1 MAIFFFL
8 LLFGLSSASYLP
20 NGCPED
26 PHIHLLLPHET
37 DCTKFYYCV
46 HGEKHLRQCSGGL
59 YFDPVYQVCNWP
71 QNVDC
76 QPTHVTT
83 ESVTTTENE
92 VATTEKTTDTTT
104 NYLTT
109 TESSVTTDR
118 NEESTEI
125 ITPEQPTAEPTTKE
139 STTVEPTTEES
150 TTVEPTTKESTTVE
164 PTTENPTTV
173 EPTTEESTT
182 EQSTTV
188 EPTTEESTTVEP
200 TTAEPSTEESTTV
213 EPTTEESTTV
223 EPTTENPTTVE
234 PTTEE
239 STTEQS
245 TTVEPTTEE
254 SPTEEPTTVEP
265 TTATTEMTIDSEG
278 TTIEVSTVT
287 EPTTNESE
295 SSNESRD
302 VESSREPAL
311 TTERTVPTT
320 EQQPETPAICP
331 PGFIGNV
338 PHPERC
344 DSYFLCSGWEPI
356 QLFCAPGLEF
366 DAALQICVAIAE
378 GGCNWQ
384 NGQLTSTTTHP
395 STDEESTTTITEE
408 ETTTEPATEL
418 TTETTVPTTE
428 QQPETPTICPPGFVG
443 NVPHP
448 ERCDSYFLCS
458 GWESIQL
465 FCAPGLEFDATLQIC
480 VAIAEGGCN
489 WQNGQLTSTTTH
501 TTTEQESTTTTTED
515 QTVPTTETTTA
526 SEAPVTG
533 LTTETTLSTT
543 EQQPETPAIC
553 PPGFI
558 GNVPHPERCDSY
570 FLCSGWEPIQL
581 FCAPG
586 LEFDA
591 DLQICVAIAEG
602 GCNWQNG
609 QLTSTTI
616 HPSTDEESTTRTT
629 EEQTVST
636 TESQTTSEA
645 PVTDL
650 TTETTLS
657 TTEGPIT
664 ITTDVPTTV
673 TIEEQTLS
681 TTESQATTDEPATEL
696 TTEDKE
702 STTEKQP
709 ETSAICPPG
718 FIGNVPHPE
727 RCDSYFLC
735 SGWEPI
741 QLFCAPGLEFDAALQ
756 TCVAIAEGGCNWQNG
771 QLTSTTAEPSTDGD
785 LTTTEFTSEV
795 STTTTDEQTVSTTES
810 QTATEVSV
818 TETTITTITEDLTTT
833 TEEPETITTT
843 TKDTTIT
850 TEVSTTITDEQTATN
865 TDSVGTSTELSTEKT
880 VTTTEQQ
887 PETPAICPPGFIGNV
902 PHPERCD
909 SYFLC
914 SGWEPIQLFC
924 APGLEF
930 DAALQTCVAIAEGGC
945 NWQNGQLTSTTA
957 EPSTDGDLTTT
968 EFTSEVSTITTDK
981 QTVATTES
989 QTEDSV
995 TETTEETTDDITTI
1009 TENLTTTT
1017 EEPET
1022 ITTTTKDTT
1031 ITTEEST
1038 TITDEQ
1044 TESTT
1049 ESVEISTELSTEKTV
1064 TTTEQQPE
1072 TPAVCPPGFIGN
1084 VPHPERCDSYFL
1096 CSGWEPIQLFC
1107 APGLEFD
1114 ATLQTCVAIV
1124 EGGCNWQNG
1133 QLTSTTAEPSTDG
1146 DLTTTEFTS
1155 EVFTITTDEQ
1165 TVATTESQPA
1175 TEESVTETTDD
1186 ITTVTEDLTTTTE
1199 EPGTITTTTKD
1210 TTITTEESTTTITD
1224 KQTESTTESVEI
1236 STTLSTET
1244 TEQQPETPA
1253 VCPPGFIGNVPHPER
1268 CDSYFL
1274 CSGWEPI
1281 QLFCAPGLEFDAALQ
1296 TCVAIAEGGCNWQN
1310 GQLTSTTAEPSTD
1323 GDLTTTEFTSE
1334 VSTITDEQTVS
1345 TTESQ
1350 TATEVTVTETTE
1362 ETTDDLTTITKDLTT
1377 TEEPGT
1383 ITTTTKDTTITTEES
1398 TTTIT
1403 DKQTESTTESVDIS
1417 TELST
1422 ETTVTT
1428 TEQQPETPAIC
1439 PPGFVGNVPHPERC
1453 DSYFLCSGWEPIQL
1467 FCAPGLEF
1475 DAALQTCVAIAEGGC
1490 NWQNGQLTSTTAE
1503 PSTDGDLTTTEFTS
1517 EVSTI
1522 TTDEQTVATTEFEIT
1537 MDPTEQTIEDSTATA
1552 EGGITTS
1559 NSPTTVELT
1568 TVTEEL
1574 EAEPLCPEGFIGS
1587 VPHPDRCDSYY
1598 MCTGWTPIQLF
1609 CLPGQEFDPVLS
1621 QCVVIAEDGC
1631 TSRLTNEVVNKQE
1644 TRSQIHK
1651 GDVDRNDLNRKADG
1665 SRATAEFANRIAR
1678 TELCPLGF
1686 EGRIATPEGKSFYLC
1701 SGGNAIELLCPVE
1714 SKFDPVTGKCIYKN
1728 YEKRMR
1734 S

>member
-489 WQNGQLTSTTTH
+489 WQNGQLTST
-501 TTTEQESTTTTTED
+501 ST
-515 QTVPTTETTTA
+515 
-526 SEAPVTG
+526 
-533 LTTETTLSTT
+533 
-543 EQQPETPAIC
+543 
-553 PPGFI
+553 
-558 GNVPHPERCDSY
+558 
-570 FLCSGWEPIQL
+570 
-581 FCAPG
+581 
-586 LEFDA
+586 
-591 DLQICVAIAEG
+591 
-602 GCNWQNG
+602 
-609 QLTSTTI
+609 
-616 HPSTDEESTTRTT
+616 HPSTDEESTTTT
-629 EEQTVST
+629 TDEQTVLT
-636 TESQTTSEA
+636 TETPTTSEA
-645 PVTDL
+645 PMTEL
-650 TTETTLS
+650 TTETT
-657 TTEGPIT
+657 P
-664 ITTDVPTTV
+664 
-673 TIEEQTLS
+673 
-681 TTESQATTDEPATEL
+681 L
-696 TTEDKE
+696 TTEQ
-702 STTEKQP
+702 QP
-709 ETSAICPPG
+709 ETPAICPPG

>member
-489 WQNGQLTSTTTH
+489 WQNGQLTSTSTHPSTDEESTTTTTDEQTVLTTETPTTSEAPMTELTTETTPLTTEQQPETPAICPPGFIGNVPHPERCDSYFLCSGWEPIQLFCAPGLEFDAALQICVAIAEGGCNWQNGQLTSTTTH

-930 DAALQTCVAIAEGGC
+930 DAALQTCVAIA
-945 NWQNGQLTSTTA
+945 
-957 EPSTDGDLTTT
+957 
-968 EFTSEVSTITTDK
+968 
-981 QTVATTES
+981 
-989 QTEDSV
+989 
-995 TETTEETTDDITTI
+995 
-1009 TENLTTTT
+1009 
-1017 EEPET
+1017 
-1022 ITTTTKDTT
+1022 
-1031 ITTEEST
+1031 
-1038 TITDEQ
+1038 
-1044 TESTT
+1044 
-1049 ESVEISTELSTEKTV
+1049 
-1064 TTTEQQPE
+1064 
-1072 TPAVCPPGFIGN
+1072 
-1084 VPHPERCDSYFL
+1084 
-1096 CSGWEPIQLFC
+1096 
-1107 APGLEFD
+1107 
-1114 ATLQTCVAIV
+1114 

>member
-489 WQNGQLTSTTTH
+489 WQNGQLTSTSTHPSTDEESTTTTTDEQTVLTTETPTTSEAPMTELTTETTPLTTEQQPETPAICPPGFIGNVPHPERCDSYFLCSGWEPIQLFCAPGLEFDAALQICVAIAEGGCNWQNGQLTSTTTH

-930 DAALQTCVAIAEGGC
+930 DAA
-945 NWQNGQLTSTTA
+945 
-957 EPSTDGDLTTT
+957 
-968 EFTSEVSTITTDK
+968 
-981 QTVATTES
+981 
-989 QTEDSV
+989 
-995 TETTEETTDDITTI
+995 
-1009 TENLTTTT
+1009 
-1017 EEPET
+1017 
-1022 ITTTTKDTT
+1022 
-1031 ITTEEST
+1031 
-1038 TITDEQ
+1038 
-1044 TESTT
+1044 
-1049 ESVEISTELSTEKTV
+1049 
-1064 TTTEQQPE
+1064 
-1072 TPAVCPPGFIGN
+1072 
-1084 VPHPERCDSYFL
+1084 
-1096 CSGWEPIQLFC
+1096 
-1107 APGLEFD
+1107 
-1114 ATLQTCVAIV
+1114 LQTCVAIV

>member
-465 FCAPGLEFDATLQIC
+465 FCAPGLEFDATLQICVAIAEGGCNWQNGQLTSTSTHPSTDEESTTTTTDEQTVLTTETPTTSEAPMTELTTETTPLTTEQQPETPAICPPGFIGNVPHPERCDSYFLCSGWEPIQLFCAPGLEFDAALQIC

-968 EFTSEVSTITTDK
+968 EFTSEVSTIT
-981 QTVATTES
+981 
-989 QTEDSV
+989 
-995 TETTEETTDDITTI
+995 
-1009 TENLTTTT
+1009 
-1017 EEPET
+1017 
-1022 ITTTTKDTT
+1022 
-1031 ITTEEST
+1031 
-1038 TITDEQ
+1038 
-1044 TESTT
+1044 
-1049 ESVEISTELSTEKTV
+1049 
-1064 TTTEQQPE
+1064 
-1072 TPAVCPPGFIGN
+1072 
-1084 VPHPERCDSYFL
+1084 
-1096 CSGWEPIQLFC
+1096 
-1107 APGLEFD
+1107 
-1114 ATLQTCVAIV
+1114 
-1124 EGGCNWQNG
+1124 
-1133 QLTSTTAEPSTDG
+1133 
-1146 DLTTTEFTS
+1146 
-1155 EVFTITTDEQ
+1155 
-1165 TVATTESQPA
+1165 
-1175 TEESVTETTDD
+1175 
-1186 ITTVTEDLTTTTE
+1186 
-1199 EPGTITTTTKD
+1199 
-1210 TTITTEESTTTITD
+1210 
-1224 KQTESTTESVEI
+1224 
-1236 STTLSTET
+1236 
-1244 TEQQPETPA
+1244 
-1253 VCPPGFIGNVPHPER
+1253 
-1268 CDSYFL
+1268 
-1274 CSGWEPI
+1274 
-1281 QLFCAPGLEFDAALQ
+1281 
-1296 TCVAIAEGGCNWQN
+1296 
-1310 GQLTSTTAEPSTD
+1310 
-1323 GDLTTTEFTSE
+1323 
-1334 VSTITDEQTVS
+1334 DEQTVS

>member
-489 WQNGQLTSTTTH
+489 WQNGQLTSTSTHPSTDEESTTTTTDEQTVLTTETPTTSEAPMTELTTETTPLTTEQQPETPAICPPGFIGNVPHPERCDSYFLCSGWEPIQLFCAPGLEFDAALQICVAIAEGGCNWQNGQLTSTTTH

-709 ETSAICPPG
+709 ETS
-718 FIGNVPHPE
+718 
-727 RCDSYFLC
+727 
-735 SGWEPI
+735 
-741 QLFCAPGLEFDAALQ
+741 
-756 TCVAIAEGGCNWQNG
+756 
-771 QLTSTTAEPSTDGD
+771 
-785 LTTTEFTSEV
+785 
-795 STTTTDEQTVSTTES
+795 
-810 QTATEVSV
+810 
-818 TETTITTITEDLTTT
+818 
-833 TEEPETITTT
+833 
-843 TKDTTIT
+843 
-850 TEVSTTITDEQTATN
+850 
-865 TDSVGTSTELSTEKT
+865 
-880 VTTTEQQ
+880 
-887 PETPAICPPGFIGNV
+887 AICPPGFIGNV

>member
-489 WQNGQLTSTTTH
+489 WQNGQLTSTSTHPSTDEESTTTTTDEQTVLTTETPTTSEAPMTELTTETTPLTTEQQPETPAICPPGFIGNVPHPERCDSYFLCSGWEPIQLFCAPGLEFDAALQICVAIAEGGCNWQNGQLTSTTTH

-756 TCVAIAEGGCNWQNG
+756 TCVAIA
-771 QLTSTTAEPSTDGD
+771 
-785 LTTTEFTSEV
+785 
-795 STTTTDEQTVSTTES
+795 
-810 QTATEVSV
+810 
-818 TETTITTITEDLTTT
+818 
-833 TEEPETITTT
+833 
-843 TKDTTIT
+843 
-850 TEVSTTITDEQTATN
+850 
-865 TDSVGTSTELSTEKT
+865 
-880 VTTTEQQ
+880 
-887 PETPAICPPGFIGNV
+887 
-902 PHPERCD
+902 
-909 SYFLC
+909 
-914 SGWEPIQLFC
+914 
-924 APGLEF
+924 
-930 DAALQTCVAIAEGGC
+930 
-945 NWQNGQLTSTTA
+945 
-957 EPSTDGDLTTT
+957 
-968 EFTSEVSTITTDK
+968 
-981 QTVATTES
+981 
-989 QTEDSV
+989 
-995 TETTEETTDDITTI
+995 
-1009 TENLTTTT
+1009 
-1017 EEPET
+1017 
-1022 ITTTTKDTT
+1022 
-1031 ITTEEST
+1031 
-1038 TITDEQ
+1038 
-1044 TESTT
+1044 
-1049 ESVEISTELSTEKTV
+1049 
-1064 TTTEQQPE
+1064 
-1072 TPAVCPPGFIGN
+1072 
-1084 VPHPERCDSYFL
+1084 
-1096 CSGWEPIQLFC
+1096 
-1107 APGLEFD
+1107 
-1114 ATLQTCVAIV
+1114 